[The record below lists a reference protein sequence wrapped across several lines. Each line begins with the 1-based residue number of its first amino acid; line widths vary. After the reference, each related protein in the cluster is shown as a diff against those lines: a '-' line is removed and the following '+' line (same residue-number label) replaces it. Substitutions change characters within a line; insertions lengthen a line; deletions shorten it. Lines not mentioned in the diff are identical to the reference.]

1 MIDPLIA
8 DIIAAAHKRSEEINA
23 LDEAW
28 RDTPAPPKFHD
39 IQFESYTE
47 IDMTLTTSASTDR
60 FGFYCWS
67 CDFSASGYRSEE
79 EVQAAIEAHSRT

>member
-28 RDTPAPPKFHD
+28 RDTPAPLVLHD
-39 IQFESYTE
+39 VKIDTYTE

-60 FGFYCWS
+60 FGFYCWD
-67 CDFSASGYRSEE
+67 CDHSESGFRTEQ